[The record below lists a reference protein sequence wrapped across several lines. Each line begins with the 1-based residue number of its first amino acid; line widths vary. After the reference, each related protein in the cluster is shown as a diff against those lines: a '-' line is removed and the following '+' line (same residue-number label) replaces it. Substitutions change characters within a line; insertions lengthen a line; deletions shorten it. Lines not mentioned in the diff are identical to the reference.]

1 MKHIWINIDKSTHR
15 YDFMKKQFTLN
26 NIDNIRISAVT
37 PDNIEDY
44 MVHKKPLRCNYPG
57 CNSSDLE
64 FSCLVSHLLALQECL
79 KYDDEYFVIMEDDI
93 LMPFEID
100 YKGIINS
107 LNTDFDIIQ
116 LTFLYHDK
124 IDKLR
129 EIYLTQK
136 VMFIKW
142 RHLRLPSTGMY
153 IITKKGIKK
162 LLDMYLNKDGKFD
175 FSNYNYKGLFVAD
188 SILYDSD
195 NTFSTTLPYCYPNI
209 KMGSEIHID
218 HLPTHEKSVK
228 SIKKTIEE
236 VKEYPFVIKRLSVDT

>member
-1 MKHIWINIDKSTHR
+1 MKHIWINIDKSKHR

-37 PDNIEDY
+37 PDNVEDY
-44 MVHKKPLRCNYPG
+44 IVHKKQLTCKYPG
-57 CNSSDLE
+57 CNTCDLE
-64 FSCLVSHLLALQECL
+64 FACLVSHLLALQECL

-100 YKGIINS
+100 YNGIINS

-116 LTFLYHDK
+116 LIILYHDTV
-124 IDKLR
+124 DKLKD
-129 EIYLTQK
+129 IYLTQK

-142 RHLRLPSTGMY
+142 RYLLPSAGMY

-175 FSNYNYKGLFVAD
+175 FSNYKGQIVAD
-188 SILYDSD
+188 VILYDSV
-195 NTFSTTLPYCYPNI
+195 NSFSTTLPYCYPNI
-209 KMGSEIHID
+209 KMGSEIHMD
-218 HLPTHEKSVK
+218 HLTAHEKSVK